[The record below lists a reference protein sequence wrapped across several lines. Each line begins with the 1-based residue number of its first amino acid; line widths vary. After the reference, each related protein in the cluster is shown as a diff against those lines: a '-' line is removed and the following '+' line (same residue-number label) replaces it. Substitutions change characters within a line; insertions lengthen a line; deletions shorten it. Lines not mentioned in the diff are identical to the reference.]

1 MSENNITEIQKQSF
15 KDLYLTVI
23 NASHNSISK
32 IESNSFEN
40 CANITVLDL
49 SHNQIS
55 TIPSNAFDTTTY
67 AYELQFSYNF
77 LTDLSQVNEKW
88 KLIIQQNSGMSSNF

>member
-1 MSENNITEIQKQSF
+1 M
-15 KDLYLTVI
+15 TVI

-32 IESNSFEN
+32 IESYSFEN

-77 LTDLSQVNEKW
+77 LTDLSQVCMPFMKTH
-88 KLIIQQNSGMSSNF
+88 